1 MKKHLTN
8 DTQPIA
14 VAAARNI
21 AVGAAK
27 LTIAIATNALALTA
41 KKSR

>member
-21 AVGAAK
+21 AAGAAK
-27 LTIAIATNALALTA
+27 QTIAIATNVCAPTA